1 MAAHCACAHWHVPHA
16 RFTITHNFPQ
26 TLAFRPTIDTRPQQP
41 PCIPQT
47 LRGREGRWIF
57 RASSAEHRRRIQRIP
72 CCFLGFSL
80 LLSSALSPSFTSSPS
95 TRHSSAHITIR
106 ACSSV
111 CPTQARRVPTRSSTS
126 TWIRWTPS
134 FARVFRPTAAVLAPH
149 FHVLFMLS
157 HHRENVHACIPASIC
172 TSTRLPQHVPPC
184 ACSRIP
190 TRIARVHGASSPALA
205 PNEKWRLRR
214 GRNTLQLSIMLSA
227 SHRRIA
233 ICTLSSPPVRR
244 NAQTFTCA
252 P

>member
-1 MAAHCACAHWHVPHA
+1 MAAHCACAHWHMPHT
-16 RFTITHNFPQ
+16 RFTVTHNFPQ

-80 LLSSALSPSFTSSPS
+80 LLSSALPPSFTSSPS

-106 ACSSV
+106 SRSSV

-134 FARVFRPTAAVLAPH
+134 FARVFRPAAAFLAPR
-149 FHVLFMLS
+149 FHVLS
-157 HHRENVHACIPASIC
+157 
-172 TSTRLPQHVPPC
+172 
-184 ACSRIP
+184 
-190 TRIARVHGASSPALA
+190 
-205 PNEKWRLRR
+205 
-214 GRNTLQLSIMLSA
+214 MLSA
-227 SHRRIA
+227 SHHRIA
-233 ICTLSSPPVRR
+233 ICTLSSPLARR
-244 NAQTFTCA
+244 NAQTFTCVLQSNSA
-252 P
+252 LTHTPNQATST